1 MATLQKIR
9 DKAGVLV
16 AVVIGASLLAFILGD
31 FLGQGSGSS
40 SGPIAGE
47 IKGYEV
53 SLQEYQGKVDEFVEN
68 TKRNNGNETID
79 AKTMEGIYDQ
89 AWEALVI
96 QHTMH
101 DQYEMLGLNV
111 STDELEDMIKG
122 KYIDPQIQQI
132 PIFQDPNT
140 KIFDKTRVV
149 TFLKN
154 LDQDPSGVARASWVA
169 FEKGLIMNKVA
180 TKYNTLI
187 QKGYYPNKLEVA
199 EQIKANNENVNLEF
213 IYKKYS
219 EVNDEDVSFND
230 ADLKT
235 YYEANLYK
243 FKQNESRNITYI
255 TFNVVPSKEDA
266 ENTKKWL
273 EESKEEFADEKDP
286 IRYIN
291 LNSDEPFIEA
301 YFAQGELPAQID
313 TFMFAADTGAITNV
327 YEENG
332 AYKIAKLIDIKELPD
347 SAEARHILLQA
358 SEEMPIPQ
366 VIALSDSIQELLKGG
381 ADFAE
386 LAKAY
391 SKDGG
396 SAIKGGDLGWFQK
409 GQMVQPFQKACFEAN
424 KGDIV
429 VAESQFGLHI
439 IEVQNLGVK
448 SKKVEVGYLTATIEA
463 SEQTDA
469 QIYNQASKFA
479 GENRTKE
486 QFDKTVEELKLVP
499 RVANNLKKS
508 DRTIAGLDSPRE
520 LIRWTY
526 NNELNTI
533 SDDVFK
539 FGDKYVVALLTEIR
553 EKGTTPFDLAKAE
566 IENYVVKEKKAKL
579 IEAEFNKAKSDN
591 ISSMASALNLKV
603 QKAEKIS
610 FNSYSIP
617 GAGSELKV
625 ISKAVYGSANTII
638 SPIEGNT
645 GIFAIKTSEKN
656 VSEGAT
662 PEAEQLKLSQEF
674 SNRVNYQAISAVKEN
689 ANIVDNRLNYY

>member
-313 TFMFAADTGAITNV
+313 TFMFAADTGAITNI

-439 IEVQNLGVK
+439 IDVQNLGVK

>member
-31 FLGQGSGSS
+31 FLGKGNSNS

-53 SLQEYQGKVDEFVEN
+53 SLQEYQAKVDEFVEN

-79 AKTMEGIYDQ
+79 SKTMEGIYDQ
-89 AWEALVI
+89 AWESLVI
-96 QHTMH
+96 LHTMQ

-111 STDELEDMIKG
+111 SSDELEDMIKG

-154 LDQDPSGVARASWVA
+154 LDQDPSGVARASWIA
-169 FEKGLIMNKVA
+169 FEKSLVMNKVA

-187 QKGYYPNKLEVA
+187 QKGFYPNKLEIA
-199 EQIKANNENVNLEF
+199 EQVKSNNESVNIEF

-219 EVNDEDVSFND
+219 EVNDEDVSYND
-230 ADLKT
+230 ADLKK

-255 TFNVVPSKEDA
+255 TFNVLPSKEDA

-273 EESKEEFADEKDP
+273 EDSKDEFANETDAK
-286 IRYIN
+286 RYIN
-291 LNSDEPFIEA
+291 LNSDEPFVDA
-301 YFAQGELPAQID
+301 YFAQGELPSQID
-313 TFMFAADTGAITNV
+313 TFMFAADTGAITNI

-332 AYKIAKLIDIKELPD
+332 AYKIAKLIAIKQLPD
-347 SAEARHILLQA
+347 SAEARHILLQP
-358 SEEMPIPQ
+358 SEEMQVPQ
-366 VIALSDSIQELLKGG
+366 IIALSDSIQELLKNG

-386 LAKAY
+386 LAKIY
-391 SKDGG
+391 SKDAG
-396 SAIKGGDLGWFQK
+396 SAVKGGDLGWFQK
-409 GQMVQPFQKACFEAN
+409 GQMVQPFEKACFEAN

-508 DRTIAGLDSPRE
+508 DRNIAGLESPRE

-526 NNELNTI
+526 NNEINTI

-539 FGDKYVVALLTEIR
+539 FGDKYVVAMLTEIR

-579 IEAEFNKAKSDN
+579 IEGEFNKAKSDN
-591 ISSMASALNLKV
+591 FTTMASALNLQV

-625 ISKAVYGSANTII
+625 ISNAVYGSANTVI

-645 GIFAIKTSEKN
+645 GIFAIKTSDKIIVET
-656 VSEGAT
+656 ST
-662 PEAEQLKLSQEF
+662 PEAEQVKLSREF
-674 SNRVNYQAISAVKEN
+674 SNRVNYQAINAIREN

>member
-31 FLGQGSGSS
+31 FLGKGNSNS

-53 SLQEYQGKVDEFVEN
+53 SLQEYQAKVDEFVEN

-79 AKTMEGIYDQ
+79 SKTMEGIYDQ
-89 AWEALVI
+89 AWESLVI
-96 QHTMH
+96 LHTMQ

-111 STDELEDMIKG
+111 SSDELEDMIKG

-154 LDQDPSGVARASWVA
+154 LDQDPSGVARASWIA
-169 FEKGLIMNKVA
+169 FEKSLVMNKVA

-187 QKGYYPNKLEVA
+187 QKGFFPNKLGVA
-199 EQIKANNENVNLEF
+199 EQVKANNESVNIEF

-219 EVNDEDVSFND
+219 EVNDEDVSYND
-230 ADLKT
+230 ADLKK

-255 TFNVVPSKEDA
+255 TFNVLPSKEDA

-273 EESKEEFADEKDP
+273 EDSKDEFANETDAK
-286 IRYIN
+286 RYIN
-291 LNSDEPFIEA
+291 LNSDEPFVDA
-301 YFAQGELPAQID
+301 YFAQGELPSQID
-313 TFMFAADTGAITNV
+313 TFMFAADTGAITNI

-332 AYKIAKLIDIKELPD
+332 AYKIAKLIAIKQLPD
-347 SAEARHILLQA
+347 SAEARHILLQP
-358 SEEMPIPQ
+358 SEEMQVPQ
-366 VIALSDSIQELLKGG
+366 IIALSDSIQELLKNG

-386 LAKAY
+386 LAKIY
-391 SKDGG
+391 SKDAG
-396 SAIKGGDLGWFQK
+396 SAVKGGDLGWFQK
-409 GQMVQPFQKACFEAN
+409 GQMVQPFEKACFEAN

-508 DRTIAGLDSPRE
+508 DRNIAGLESPRE

-526 NNELNTI
+526 NNEINTI

-539 FGDKYVVALLTEIR
+539 FGDKYVVAMLTEIR

-579 IEAEFNKAKSDN
+579 IEGEFNKAKSDN
-591 ISSMASALNLKV
+591 FTTMASALNLQV

-625 ISKAVYGSANTII
+625 ISNAVYGSANTVI

-645 GIFAIKTSEKN
+645 GIFAIKTSDKIIVET
-656 VSEGAT
+656 ST
-662 PEAEQLKLSQEF
+662 PDAEQVKLSREF
-674 SNRVNYQAISAVKEN
+674 SNRVNYQAINAIREN

>member
-31 FLGQGSGSS
+31 FLGKGNSNS
-40 SGPIAGE
+40 SGPFAGE
-47 IKGYEV
+47 IKGYQV
-53 SLQEYQGKVDEFVEN
+53 SLQGYQAKVDEFVEN

-79 AKTMEGIYDQ
+79 SKTMEGIYDQ
-89 AWEALVI
+89 AWESLVI
-96 QHTMH
+96 LHTMQ

-111 STDELEDMIKG
+111 SSDELEDMIKG

-154 LDQDPSGVARASWVA
+154 LDQDPSGVARASWIA
-169 FEKGLIMNKVA
+169 FEKSLVMNKVA

-187 QKGYYPNKLEVA
+187 QKGFFPNKLGVA
-199 EQIKANNENVNLEF
+199 EQVKANNESVNIEF

-219 EVNDEDVSFND
+219 EVNDEDVSYND
-230 ADLKT
+230 ADLKK

-255 TFNVVPSKEDA
+255 TFNVLPSKEDA

-273 EESKEEFADEKDP
+273 EDSKDEFANETDAK
-286 IRYIN
+286 RYIN
-291 LNSDEPFIEA
+291 LNSDEPFVDA
-301 YFAQGELPAQID
+301 YFAQGELPSQID
-313 TFMFAADTGAITNV
+313 TFMFAADTGAITNI

-332 AYKIAKLIDIKELPD
+332 AYKIAKLIAIKQLPD
-347 SAEARHILLQA
+347 SAEARHILLQP
-358 SEEMPIPQ
+358 SEEMQVPQ
-366 VIALSDSIQELLKGG
+366 IIALSDSIQELLKNG

-386 LAKAY
+386 LAKIY
-391 SKDGG
+391 SKDAG
-396 SAIKGGDLGWFQK
+396 SAVKGGDLGWFQK
-409 GQMVQPFQKACFEAN
+409 GQMVQPFEKACFEAN

-508 DRTIAGLDSPRE
+508 DRNIAGLESPRE

-526 NNELNTI
+526 NNEINTI

-539 FGDKYVVALLTEIR
+539 FGDKYVVAMLTEIR

-579 IEAEFNKAKSDN
+579 IEGEFNKAKSDN
-591 ISSMASALNLKV
+591 FTTMASALNLQV

-625 ISKAVYGSANTII
+625 ISNAVYGSANTVI

-645 GIFAIKTSEKN
+645 GIFAIKTSDKIIVET
-656 VSEGAT
+656 ST
-662 PEAEQLKLSQEF
+662 PDAVQVKLSREF
-674 SNRVNYQAISAVKEN
+674 SNRVNYQAINAIREN